1 MLGHV
6 VEATR
11 RPQYPLDDGG
21 LQALLPAPALQG
33 ARFKLLGPD
42 ELLRFERSARRVQH
56 AGAVVEQLSA
66 DLSRRTEGPNA
77 QSDLLLQEIDRKGP
91 AAPGSH
97 ELQTFVCAVTR
108 FSPP

>member
-1 MLGHV
+1 MIMKRVLGLLRSHWPQTHILLRGDGHFSNPELMQLV
-6 VEATR
+6 V
-11 RPQYPLDDGG
+11 DDGNADFIFG
-21 LQALLPAPALQG
+21 LGGNAI
-33 ARFKLLGPD
+33 
-42 ELLRFERSARRVQH
+42 
-56 AGAVVEQLSA
+56 
-66 DLSRRTEGPNA
+66 LSRRTEGPNA